1 MAGQYG
7 APGGTD
13 NPASVSRRGDESPE
27 RRPLAFVDRANA
39 KSRESEMKISE
50 VMTRNVE
57 TVRPDQTAQDAA
69 NFMLSADAGSIPVTE
84 GERLIGMITD
94 RDIAV
99 RGIAKGYGPDT
110 PVRDLMTDD
119 LIVLR
124 FDDDIEEAAS
134 KMSQAQVRR
143 LPVIDENE
151 RLCGIVSLGDLSRQT
166 DEQTASQ
173 ALVGVSQPGGQ
184 HQQ

>member
-1 MAGQYG
+1 
-7 APGGTD
+7 
-13 NPASVSRRGDESPE
+13 
-27 RRPLAFVDRANA
+27 
-39 KSRESEMKISE
+39 MKVSE
-50 VMTRNVE
+50 VMTRDVQ
-57 TVRPDQTAQDAA
+57 TIRPDQKVQEAA
-69 NFMLSADAGSIPVTE
+69 NFMLSADAGSIPVTD

-110 PVRDLMTDD
+110 PVRELMTDD

-124 FDDDIEEAAS
+124 IDDDIEEAAS

-143 LPVIDENE
+143 LPVIDEDE

-166 DEQTASQ
+166 DDQTASQ
-173 ALVGVSQPGGQ
+173 ALEGVSQPGGQ